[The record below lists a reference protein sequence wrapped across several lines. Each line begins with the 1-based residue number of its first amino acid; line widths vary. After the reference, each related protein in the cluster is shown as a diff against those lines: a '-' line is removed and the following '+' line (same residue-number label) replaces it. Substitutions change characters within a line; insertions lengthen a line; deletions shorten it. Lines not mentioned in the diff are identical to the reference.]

1 MRPNNIEY
9 EPQVAS
15 LEDWSIVVANIDPDN
30 LPTDAGLDQL
40 PAFVGQARD
49 LFPDGVATYL
59 AQQRPPY
66 DGTPLVHTRI
76 LS

>member
-1 MRPNNIEY
+1 MKPNRVEF
-9 EPQVAS
+9 EPPLPPS
-15 LEDWSIVVANIDPDN
+15 EDWGAFVAEVSSLPM
-30 LPTDAGLDQL
+30 PTDAELDQL

-49 LFPDGVATYL
+49 LFPEGVELHL
-59 AQQRPPY
+59 AKQRPPY